1 MWAKTWAC
9 GQKRGQKF
17 LRRSSPAYRP
27 TRLLIWVQLM
37 SATIFSMNPIHHITL
52 SVSDLKQTSDWYL
65 KLFGDAEV
73 IHREGEGWHRVR
85 LNWANGL
92 VLSFAKHDQSI
103 PTEKFSHLRIGLDH
117 IGISC
122 RDEVEVIDWF
132 NKLEALQVEH
142 GPIEDAPYGW
152 AVTAR
157 DPDNI
162 PVEFYCPK

>member
-1 MWAKTWAC
+1 
-9 GQKRGQKF
+9 
-17 LRRSSPAYRP
+17 
-27 TRLLIWVQLM
+27 M

-65 KLFGDAEV
+65 KLLGDAEV